1 MQWAIKSTA
10 LINKK
15 EVKTKVMLFICILCF
30 IAGAIVDNRFA
41 PKVTIVDG
49 EVKLQWADKKKTPK
63 P

>member
-1 MQWAIKSTA
+1 MPEAFKSSA
-10 LINKK
+10 FINKK

-30 IAGAIVDNRFA
+30 IAGVVIDNRFA

-49 EVKLQWADKKKTPK
+49 EVKLKWADKNKTPK